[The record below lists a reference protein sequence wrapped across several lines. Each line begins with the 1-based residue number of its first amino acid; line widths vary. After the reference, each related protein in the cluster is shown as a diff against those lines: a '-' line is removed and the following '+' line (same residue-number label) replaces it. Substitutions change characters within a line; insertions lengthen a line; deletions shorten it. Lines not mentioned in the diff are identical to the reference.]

1 MPFYLFICVCVW
13 GGELNELPLLTERE
27 TEAMI
32 SGSKLVK
39 APHCWG
45 RGREWADGGRT
56 SSEATCSSSLIMY
69 LSEELGE
76 SAAFP

>member
-1 MPFYLFICVCVW
+1 MSHAFLFIYLCVW
-13 GGELNELPLLTERE
+13 GGELKELPLLTERE

-45 RGREWADGGRT
+45 RGSGQMEGELPQKPHAPHLL
-56 SSEATCSSSLIMY
+56 SCTCLKS
-69 LSEELGE
+69 
-76 SAAFP
+76 